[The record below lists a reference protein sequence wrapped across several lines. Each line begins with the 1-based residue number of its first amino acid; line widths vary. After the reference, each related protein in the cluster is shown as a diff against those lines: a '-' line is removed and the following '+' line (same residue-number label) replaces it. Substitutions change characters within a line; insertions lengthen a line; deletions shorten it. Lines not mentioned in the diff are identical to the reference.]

1 MNRYA
6 EAEAMLSACL
16 ALPGVKTGGN
26 DGGGGEE
33 GGGFSEHDRCSV
45 FVQMV
50 EVKLALDKLGEA
62 AKLMS
67 QATFEFAG
75 SSQEGRLTL
84 IAAAV
89 EVAKGE
95 IEGALSMLRG
105 VPQENPNYL
114 ASRRALAKMYLDHR
128 NDKRAYAQCHEEVA
142 AASSS
147 AAAYVSLGDAY
158 MAISEPEKA
167 IGAFKAALERSPGDG
182 SLASRIGGVLVTTHE
197 YVKAIEY
204 FSEAMAADPS
214 KTALR
219 FDLAKLY
226 LELKKHDL
234 AAGRR
239 RGHLDFGRR
248 SRCAAGLVL
257 LDIRAL
263 MSLDALPLPFLMLCT
278 RAGQLFSLIGTNDLT
293 DTAALNGGSNLLDDI
308 GLKLQSLVLL
318 ARAWRE
324 QRKPEQLQARDRG
337 LHSLSASFTQRA
349 LHMAG
354 TSVQALEAAKPVPS
368 LYLPCTF
375 PVPSV
380 QALEAA
386 KLVCGNLVGRAR
398 VEAPELLGA
407 AAEQMAGICMSLAE
421 LHGADEELP
430 LALYAARSRFTRD
443 LGEADLRRRALS
455 QQVQGGALA
464 LREPREGW
472 ARARG
477 AALQAR
483 RHRRRILALLRH
495 AQHQRRLRSCR
506 NPARRHHGA
515 EVRARRRD
523 LPL

>member
-84 IAAAV
+84 VAAAV

-354 TSVQALEAAKPVPS
+354 TSVQALEAAK
-368 LYLPCTF
+368 
-375 PVPSV
+375 
-380 QALEAA
+380 
-386 KLVCGNLVGRAR
+386 LVCGNLVGRAR